1 MNTWVTLVDTFERL
15 SERGKDFARRTRP
28 LRRRLA
34 VFLAVIGPGLITSN
48 VDNDAGGIA
57 VYTTSGAQF
66 GYALLWSLIPMTI
79 ALYVSEEMCARMGVV
94 TGKGLSDLIREEFG
108 FRSTFFVMIAAFLV
122 DLSNTVAEFAGVAAS
137 MQIFHISKYVSVPL
151 AAIAVWILVV
161 RGSYRQV
168 EKIFLV
174 ACGFYLTYAISA
186 FLAKPNWMFA
196 AKQTVLPTG
205 IQWNAPY
212 LLMLIGLIGTTIAP
226 WQFFYLQAGFV
237 EKRVGPRQYKHAR
250 TDVLVGS
257 ISCMVIVF
265 FIIVCC
271 AATLNAHGMTNIT
284 DAGQAA
290 QALIPLAGKWA
301 GMLFAFG
308 LLNASLFAASI
319 LPLSTAHVICEGLGF
334 EAGLDRKLKEAPTFY
349 SLYTLLIVVGAGII
363 LIPNAPLLKI
373 LVLSQVANG
382 VWLPIVLI
390 FILLLINRRDLMGDH
405 VNGWLFNVIAWGSS
419 VIMIILTLILMYT
432 AIFEPSAAGLSGS
445 LAHPHP
451 HAHPWHAFAAL
462 WRHAQ
467 RALSVVQGFP
477 NWRLTARLQPWTFR
491 VLRPRFVR
499 VGPCCGVTR
508 ICLHVS
514 ALRAGLHRC
523 CS

>member
-1 MNTWVTLVDTFERL
+1 MNTWVTFVDTFSQL
-15 SERGKDFARRTRP
+15 SERGKDFGRRTRP
-28 LRRRLA
+28 ARRRLA
-34 VFLAVIGPGLITSN
+34 VFLAVVGPGLITSN

-57 VYTTSGAQF
+57 MYTTAGAQF

-108 FRSTFFVMIAAFLV
+108 FRSTFFVMLAAFLV
-122 DLSNTVAEFAGVAAS
+122 DLGNTVAEFAGVAAS

-174 ACGFYLTYAISA
+174 ACGFYLSYAVSA
-186 FLAKPNWMFA
+186 FLAKPDWLFA
-196 AKQTVLPTG
+196 AKQTVIPAL
-205 IQWNAPY
+205 QWNAPY

-250 TDVLVGS
+250 MDVLVGS

-382 VWLPIVLI
+382 IWLPVVLI
-390 FILLLINRRDLMGDH
+390 FILLLINRRDLMGEH
-405 VNGWLFNVIAWGSS
+405 VNGWLFNVIAWG
-419 VIMIILTLILMYT
+419 I
-432 AIFEPSAAGLSGS
+432 E
-445 LAHPHP
+445 HHHDHP
-451 HAHPWHAFAAL
+451 HADP
-462 WRHAQ
+462 
-467 RALSVVQGFP
+467 G
-477 NWRLTARLQPWTFR
+477 
-491 VLRPRFVR
+491 VR
-499 VGPCCGVTR
+499 GD
-508 ICLHVS
+508 
-514 ALRAGLHRC
+514 LRAVRRRPQRLARASAPVARTHCDVAPRPPPAVRHLDLLGFAFC
-523 CS
+523 CD

>member
-1 MNTWVTLVDTFERL
+1 MNTYVTIERAIANWKA
-15 SERGKDFARRTRP
+15 RGKEFARRTRST
-28 LRRRLA
+28 RRRLA
-34 VFLAVIGPGLITSN
+34 VFLAVVGPGLITSN

-108 FRSTFFVMIAAFLV
+108 FRSTFFVMIAAFVV

-174 ACGFYLTYAISA
+174 ACAFYLSYAISA
-186 FLAKPNWMFA
+186 FLAKPDWLEA
-196 AKQTVLPTG
+196 AKATVVPNLHM
-205 IQWNAPY
+205 NAPY
-212 LLMLIGLIGTTIAP
+212 LLMLTALVGTTIAP

-250 TDVLVGS
+250 MDVLVGS
-257 ISCMVIVF
+257 VSCMAIVF

-271 AATLNAHGMTNIT
+271 AATLHAHGMTNIT

-290 QALIPLAGKWA
+290 LALVPLAGKWA
-301 GMLFAFG
+301 GFLFAFG

-319 LPLSTAHVICEGLGF
+319 LPLSTAHVVCEGMGF
-334 EAGLDRKLKEAPTFY
+334 EAGLDRKFKEAPTFY
-349 SLYTLLIVVGAGII
+349 SLYTLLIVIGAGIVLLPKAPLWKI
-363 LIPNAPLLKI
+363 LIY
-373 LVLSQVANG
+373 SQVGNG
-382 VWLPIVLI
+382 IWLPIVLI
-390 FILLLINRRDLMGDH
+390 FILILINRRDLMGEH
-405 VNGWLFNVIAWGSS
+405 TNSWGFNVVAWTASI
-419 VIMIILTLILMYT
+419 IMIILTLVLIYT
-432 AIFEPSAAGLSGS
+432 SIFEPAA
-445 LAHPHP
+445 
-451 HAHPWHAFAAL
+451 
-462 WRHAQ
+462 
-467 RALSVVQGFP
+467 
-477 NWRLTARLQPWTFR
+477 T
-491 VLRPRFVR
+491 
-499 VGPCCGVTR
+499 GVS
-508 ICLHVS
+508 S
-514 ALRAGLHRC
+514 ALFRHHFF
-523 CS
+523 